1 MSKRVLITDRLRMD
15 MVDFWEKVESGGF
28 EYQDE
33 DMNIA
38 KEIARLHPN
47 IHFGRKCT
55 SQGDCSCTEYVQ
67 VKIKDLKMWREEWL
81 EENDPKDG
89 TDCVTP
95 FDKYLY

>member
-1 MSKRVLITDRLRMD
+1 MD
-15 MVDFWEKVESGGF
+15 MGDFWDKVESGGF

-33 DMNIA
+33 DLNIA
-38 KEIARLHPN
+38 KEIAMLHPN
-47 IHFGRKCT
+47 ICFGGKCT
-55 SQGDCSCTEYVQ
+55 SQGDCSCTEYVP

-95 FDKYLY
+95 FDKYLYQEGVR